1 MIDLTNEEWRN
12 QIQQDASYVILD
24 VRTDDEYNESRIP
37 GAVQAN
43 VMNPPEFMERIQ
55 QMDKNKS
62 YYVYCKSGGRS
73 VQACAVLEYLGFQK
87 IYNLEGGIT
96 EWDGEIE

>member
-12 QIQQDASYVILD
+12 QIQQDAPYVILD
-24 VRTDDEYNESRIP
+24 VRTDDEYNESRIT

-55 QMDKNKS
+55 QRDKNKS
-62 YYVYCKSGGRS
+62 EYVYCKYGVRS
-73 VQACAVLEYLGFQK
+73 VQAWAVLEYLGFQK
-87 IYNLEGGIT
+87 IYNLVGGIT